1 MKRLFLV
8 QRILNWDD
16 GSRGNSIMN
25 EEELIHYI
33 DFQDICSEDYK
44 IYDITEFGK
53 VERVYYRGW
62 QPGCVDTGKLIEFVN
77 KSGETIISA
86 YGTDH

>member
-1 MKRLFLV
+1 MERRFLV
-8 QRILNWDD
+8 QRILLWDD
-16 GSRGNSIMN
+16 GSREDTIMT
-25 EEELIHYI
+25 EAQLVHYI

-53 VERVYYRGW
+53 VERVYYKGW
-62 QPGCVDTGKLIEFVN
+62 QPGCMDTGSLIEFVN
-77 KSGETIISA
+77 ESGETIISA

>member
-1 MKRLFLV
+1 MKRQFLV

-16 GSRGNSIMN
+16 GSRENSIMN

-44 IYDITEFGK
+44 IYDITEI
-53 VERVYYRGW
+53 W
-62 QPGCVDTGKLIEFVN
+62 N
-77 KSGETIISA
+77 
-86 YGTDH
+86 